1 MTRPKSR
8 VVDTGEMPFE
18 ERLQAAVKVYK
29 ARYNSQR
36 EISICKV
43 ALNYGVPWETV
54 RDRISGSVPR
64 KKTSQDMQRLSP
76 FEEGVI
82 EKYCLQ
88 LYAWGWPARI
98 QQIRRM
104 AIELLKEKGDIKE
117 LGPNWQLA
125 FLRRHPALKRKI
137 SSPRSRDRF
146 LAQDHG
152 IFNY

>member
-36 EISICKV
+36 EISIRKV
-43 ALNYGVPWETV
+43 ALNHGVPWETV

-64 KKTSQDMQRLSP
+64 KKTSQDMQSLSP

-98 QQIRRM
+98 QQIQRM
-104 AIELLKEKGDIKE
+104 AIEL
-117 LGPNWQLA
+117 
-125 FLRRHPALKRKI
+125 
-137 SSPRSRDRF
+137 
-146 LAQDHG
+146 
-152 IFNY
+152 